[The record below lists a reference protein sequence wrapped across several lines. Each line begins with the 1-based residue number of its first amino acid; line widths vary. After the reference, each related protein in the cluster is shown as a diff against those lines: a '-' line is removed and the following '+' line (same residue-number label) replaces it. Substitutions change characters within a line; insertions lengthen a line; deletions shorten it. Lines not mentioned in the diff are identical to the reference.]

1 VSPMLVPSGESLPWN
16 NNLSPFKR
24 WGPSENCKSS
34 SELLHSIVNG
44 PLTANSFDMARDVP
58 STITQGR
65 VICRLVSMFQSVDEL
80 VDENDRRRALELD
93 QDEEEEQPCDVD
105 PTPEY
110 ANLMMLLT
118 NLQPCQ
124 SATHLPRFQ
133 SSYATCA
140 RHRGQVNE
148 S

>member
-1 VSPMLVPSGESLPWN
+1 MSPMLAPSSKLLPWH

-24 WGPSENCKSS
+24 WGPSENHKSS
-34 SELLHSIVNG
+34 SEFLHSIVNG

-65 VICRLVSMFQSVDEL
+65 VICQLVSMFQSVDEL
-80 VDENDRRRALELD
+80 VNENDHHHVLELD
-93 QDEEEEQPCDVD
+93 QDEKEEWPCDVD

-110 ANLMMLLT
+110 VNSMMLLT

-124 SATHLPRFQ
+124 SAMHFPQFQ
-133 SSYATCA
+133 SAYVTCA
-140 RHRGQVNE
+140 RHQGQVNV

>member
-1 VSPMLVPSGESLPWN
+1 
-16 NNLSPFKR
+16 
-24 WGPSENCKSS
+24 
-34 SELLHSIVNG
+34 
-44 PLTANSFDMARDVP
+44 
-58 STITQGR
+58 
-65 VICRLVSMFQSVDEL
+65 MFQSVDEL

-93 QDEEEEQPCDVD
+93 QDEEEERPCDVD

-110 ANLMMLLT
+110 VNSMMLLT

-133 SSYATCA
+133 SAYATCA